1 MEMNAEI
8 KNQIVLVPP
17 RRLGPLT
24 KAEKTALETA
34 ADTREADLEV
44 VERSRQKWGTA
55 ADAGFQ
61 IIPDVLFR
69 CQRFLELDATD
80 LVILSNITLHW
91 WYEADPPHPRPS
103 VIAARMQ
110 VSTRTVERHIEVM
123 EKKKL
128 ITRLPSRLKRGK
140 TVREFDLSGLVRRLK
155 RYAAA
160 NLEHR
165 GRGRGV

>member
-1 MEMNAEI
+1 MKMNAEV
-8 KNQIVLVPP
+8 KNQILLSSP
-17 RRLGPLT
+17 RRLGPVA
-24 KAEKTALETA
+24 KEEETALEA
-34 ADTREADLEV
+34 ASDTRESDLEV
-44 VERSRQKWGTA
+44 VERSRQKWRTA

-91 WYEADPPHPRPS
+91 WYEADLPHPRPS

-110 VSTRTVERHIEVM
+110 VSTRTVERHIGGM

-140 TVREFDLSGLVRRLK
+140 TVREFDLSGLVLRLK